1 MGSTSRIEK
10 VELITPSSSSSRNP
24 LASPRLSNLPASAPK
39 YKTTVLE
46 LFTSGDLPLGNIFLH
61 RHFDSAMVA
70 FLECI
75 QQLGEHVEMRLGGEQ
90 PAAAGGSA
98 NAGDAQRPAKN
109 KMPYLISKDK
119 IGDACIRLAFNQN
132 EAWTR
137 ACKYTLT
144 CVKWLLAQTRWVK
157 REQVGGILKR

>member
-10 VELITPSSSSSRNP
+10 KEPIPASSTSLRNP
-24 LASPRLSNLPASAPK
+24 MASPPEQK
-39 YKTTVLE
+39 FKVTVLE

-75 QQLGEHVEMRLGGEQ
+75 RQLGEHVEMKLTAEQ
-90 PAAAGGSA
+90 AVAGGTASL
-98 NAGDAQRPAKN
+98 DTQRTSKN
-109 KMPYLISKDK
+109 KMPYLINKDR

-144 CVKWLLAQTRWVK
+144 CVKWLLAQTRW
-157 REQVGGILKR
+157 L